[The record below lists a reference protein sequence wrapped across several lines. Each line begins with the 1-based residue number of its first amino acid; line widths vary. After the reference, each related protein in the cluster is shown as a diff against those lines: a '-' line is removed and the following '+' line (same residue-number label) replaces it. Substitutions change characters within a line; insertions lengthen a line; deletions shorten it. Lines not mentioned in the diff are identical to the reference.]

1 MAERQASVRRWSPP
15 GGVLGELVAA
25 ANARARVLEKSE
37 GAGETLRAGFPVPG
51 AFVSALRRPG
61 VGILAEIKRRSP
73 SKGTLNEGIA
83 AGPRAAEYAKG
94 GAAALSVLTEP
105 DRFGGSLDDLTAAR
119 RAVSIPV
126 LRKDFIVH
134 TAQLAEARGA
144 GAWAILLIARALDPV
159 HAEELA
165 AAATSFGLDVLFE
178 IRDEAELDRALDIRG
193 CAIGVNTRN
202 LETLAVV
209 PEVGE
214 RLVPMIPPDRV
225 AVYESG
231 VATRGDVERAAA
243 VGADA
248 VLVGSSL
255 SRNPDGAAAV
265 AALTGVPR
273 IARGSRA

>member
-1 MAERQASVRRWSPP
+1 LAERQAFTRRWTAP

-25 ANARARVLEKSE
+25 AKARAARLEKS
-37 GAGETLRAGFPVPG
+37 GTAGDVLRAGFPIPG
-51 AFVSALRRPG
+51 AFVSALRRPA

-73 SKGTLNEGIA
+73 SKGTLNDDIA

-119 RAVSIPV
+119 VSVRIPV

-144 GAWAILLIARALDPV
+144 GASAILLIARALDPAL
-159 HAEELA
+159 AEELA
-165 AAATSFGLDVLFE
+165 SAATSFGLDVLFE
-178 IRDEAELDRALDIRG
+178 IRDEIELERAIDIRG

-202 LETLAVV
+202 LETLEVI
-209 PEVGE
+209 PSVGE
-214 RLVPMIPPDRV
+214 RLIPLIPADRV

-231 VATRGDVERAAA
+231 VATREDVERAAN

-255 SRNPDGAAAV
+255 SRSPDGTAAV

-273 IARGSRA
+273 IIRPSRG